1 MIIAL
6 VVVQILT
13 KIREKE
19 KLFLRKSNLSRAIA
33 ELDLKIARVDLK
45 VPSTSSIVKKMD
57 SESKIYEI

>member
-6 VVVQILT
+6 AVVQILT